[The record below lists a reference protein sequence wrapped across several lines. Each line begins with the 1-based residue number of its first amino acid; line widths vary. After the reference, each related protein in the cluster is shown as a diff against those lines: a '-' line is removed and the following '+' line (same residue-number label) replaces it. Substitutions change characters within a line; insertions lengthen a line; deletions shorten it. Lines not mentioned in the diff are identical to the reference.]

1 VTSDPEYVEFS
12 EDAPAEV
19 LRRMSRMASAQRG
32 WMNFEPAVAVED
44 VPPPR
49 DGLFAL
55 FSGRGPDVPVATWTA
70 GTAAKGRRRPEP
82 AMIGILHPAGARA
95 GAKLAEEGHAVPD
108 GWVVL
113 QDYSKK
119 GLVVAVPP
127 AVADADVVAWLLRAT
142 TLLSRVPLTGRWRA
156 VVYDG

>member
-1 VTSDPEYVEFS
+1 VTTGPTYVEFA
-12 EDAPAEV
+12 EGTPGEV
-19 LRRMSRMASAQRG
+19 LEVMARMASAHQG
-32 WMNFEPAVAVED
+32 WVNFEPAVAVED

-70 GTAAKGRRRPEP
+70 ATAPKGRRRPEP
-82 AMIGILHPAGARA
+82 AMVGILHPAGSRA
-95 GAKLAEEGHAVPD
+95 GAKLAELGHPLPD

-119 GLVVAVPP
+119 GLVAAVPP
-127 AVADADVVAWLLRAT
+127 SVAHRDILSWLLEAA